1 MKTKLG
7 GVTMKR
13 LKEIILKYPFV
24 SSIIIVGVAI
34 AITYIPLTSM
44 LSQNMEIQLAD
55 YLSGIIEQIAVSI
68 FLVIG
73 LKKLGLYE
81 RAGFSLRIKSMW
93 LVWPI
98 LLFIL
103 LNASDMLT
111 GEIKID
117 TTRPLVILAYLMVYL
132 STGFFEEIL
141 CRGLVYSL
149 LINKWGRK
157 RSGCYLA
164 MILSSVLFGMVH
176 FIHYFLGN
184 ASLIATIAQAIY
196 ATFIGVFFVACV
208 VRNHSIYPAIILHG
222 IVDIAGRLREIAV
235 GGGINKGYI
244 TMPLEGAVVCVII
257 ALPLF
262 LYGLFIV
269 RKEYRNGIIKS
280 GQVMNRLEVV
290 KDWV

>member
-1 MKTKLG
+1 MKIKLG
-7 GVTMKR
+7 GIIMKK

-34 AITYIPLTSM
+34 ALTSIPLPSAI
-44 LSQNMEIQLAD
+44 SHNMENQFAD
-55 YLSGIIEQIAVSI
+55 YLPGIIEQAAVSI
-68 FLVIG
+68 LLVIV

-81 RAGFSLRIKSMW
+81 KAGFSLKIKNMW

-98 LLFIL
+98 LIFIL

-117 TTRPLVILAYLMVYL
+117 ITRPLVILAYLLVYL

-141 CRGLVYSL
+141 CRGLVFSL

-157 RSGCYLA
+157 RRGCYMA
-164 MILSSVLFGMVH
+164 MIISSIVFGMAH
-176 FIHYFLGN
+176 FIHYFLGD
-184 ASLIATIAQAIY
+184 ASLIATIAQTIY

-208 VRNHSIYPAIILHG
+208 IRNHSIYPAIILHG
-222 IVDIAGRLREIAV
+222 ILDIAGSLRDISV

-244 TMPLEGAVVCVII
+244 TMPLEVAAIYVII
-257 ALPLF
+257 TLPLF
-262 LYGLFIV
+262 LYGFFIV
-269 RKEYRNGIIKS
+269 RKEFRNVI
-280 GQVMNRLEVV
+280 N
-290 KDWV
+290 

>member
-1 MKTKLG
+1 MKK
-7 GVTMKR
+7 

-24 SSIIIVGVAI
+24 SSIFIAGVTI
-34 AITYIPLTSM
+34 AITSIPLPSII
-44 LSQNMEIQLAD
+44 SQNMESQLAD
-55 YLSGIIEQIAVSI
+55 YLLGIIEQIAVSI

-81 RAGFSLRIKSMW
+81 KAGFSFKIKSMW

-98 LLFIL
+98 FLFIL

-141 CRGLVYSL
+141 CRGLIFSL

-164 MILSSVLFGMVH
+164 MILSSILFGMAH
-176 FIHYFLGN
+176 FIHYFLGD
-184 ASLIATIAQAIY
+184 ASFIATIAQVIY

-222 IVDIAGRLREIAV
+222 IVDIAGSLRDIAV

-244 TMPLEGAVVCVII
+244 TMPLDAAAICVII

-269 RKEYRNGIIKS
+269 RKEFRNGI
-280 GQVMNRLEVV
+280 N
-290 KDWV
+290 